1 MKSVT
6 SGAKRVLSRYDNFTH
21 LRDHISQA
29 SDKKITMCMNKHL
42 LRGAT
47 MKELMELAAADNRR
61 LRSNDFRD
69 ESRIK
74 DHIRWC
80 CEPKRGWMIEQNKH
94 GVYRI
99 VGYLEERDKRIDS
112 EHAVQRS
119 YREQNA

>member
-1 MKSVT
+1 MGSTV

-47 MKELMELAAADNRR
+47 MKELLELAAADNRR
-61 LRSNDFRD
+61 LHSNDFRD

-80 CEPKRGWMIEQNKH
+80 CDTQKGWMIEQNRY

-99 VGYLEERDKRIDS
+99 VGYRGERDKRVDS
-112 EHAVQRS
+112 EHAAQRS
-119 YREQNA
+119 YYGHNA

>member
-1 MKSVT
+1 MRFMV

-29 SDKKITMCMNKHL
+29 SDKTITMCMNKHL

-47 MKELMELAAADNRR
+47 MKELLELAAVDNRR
-61 LRSNDFRD
+61 LHSNDFRD

-74 DHIRWC
+74 HHIRWC
-80 CEPKRGWMIEQNKH
+80 RDPKRGWMVEQNRH

-99 VGYLEERDKRIDS
+99 VGYRGERDKRVDS

-119 YREQNA
+119 YRGQSS